1 MGQESYAD
9 FSIIQK
15 YLDQKRYYDEAMKGQ
30 QSKVAALEST
40 ISALQDELSA
50 KDEALKQL
58 REQTDEYQAR
68 IKDKEKMVQDLNLAV
83 HRLKK
88 QVGETQ
94 PNNGAPGAEEQDAK
108 RAKFGFLKK

>member
-1 MGQESYAD
+1 MAQESYAD

-15 YLDQKRYYDEAMKGQ
+15 YLDQKRYYDEAMKSH
-30 QSKVAALEST
+30 QSRVAALEST
-40 ISALQDELSA
+40 ISALQEELSA

-58 REQTDEYQAR
+58 REQADEYQAR
-68 IKDKEKMVQDLNLAV
+68 IKDKEKVMQELNLNI

-88 QVGETQ
+88 QVGEIQ
-94 PNNGAPGAEEQDAK
+94 PGNGTPGADEQDAK